1 MRPITFVKICLR
13 LWLLQAGEQLYSD
26 FSFVT
31 SNKEIS
37 KVKHKDFSRVYVRNM
52 RLVTRAYVDSKV
64 THSSSRS
71 ELNTERSEDLSGLP
85 DLIDCNNNI
94 DNE

>member
-26 FSFVT
+26 FSIVT
-31 SNKEIS
+31 SNKETRKAI
-37 KVKHKDFSRVYVRNM
+37 HKDFSKIYVRNL
-52 RLVTRAYVDSKV
+52 RLATRTYIDSKV

-71 ELNTERSEDLSGLP
+71 GLDTEESEDLSGLP